1 MLKKNALVPSIVTL
15 SLVLSAALGAAKH
28 DGAFT

>member
-1 MLKKNALVPSIVTL
+1 MLYNYAPFPSIVTL
-15 SLVLSAALGAAKH
+15 SLVLSAAHGAAKH